1 MRPKHSLPLSL
12 PRRGFLAAVTAAV
25 VAVATFSVPAPARAQ
40 TPPIDLGSGIVID
53 TLNLEGINYD
63 AATGLL
69 TATSGTVTGTIAGLP
84 FTTDIENF
92 QVELMPGTDEEEGC
106 SVLDLQLAP
115 INLALLG
122 LHVDTS
128 PICLSITAFQG
139 QGLLGDL
146 LCGLA
151 GGDLDL
157 LGGLPNVLTQVL
169 NGTLSQGG
177 PSQQVD
183 PADDVCSGEC
193 DVLPLNLGPIDLT
206 LLGLNVHLDDCD
218 NGPVQVCVSA
228 TASEGLLGGL
238 LCGLAG
244 GGGGLLSSLG
254 MIEDLVGTV
263 TDALGGQTL
272 TDRQT
277 KQLSN
282 RLTGQLTDRL
292 QDGVLGAADL
302 DKVTQTITQ
311 ALR

>member
-1 MRPKHSLPLSL
+1 MSLCTVPS
-12 PRRGFLAAVTAAV
+12 RRHFLAAATAV
-25 VAVATFSVPAPARAQ
+25 VVALGTLTFPAPARAQ

-53 TLNLEGINYD
+53 TLNLTGINYD

-69 TATSGTVTGTIAGLP
+69 TAERGNVTGTIGGLP
-84 FTTDIENF
+84 FQTDIENF
-92 QVELMPGTDEEEGC
+92 QVQLMPDGDPSGGC
-106 SVLDLQLAP
+106 SVLDLQLGP

-169 NGTLSQGG
+169 NGALSQGG
-177 PSQQVD
+177 ASQQVD
-183 PADDVCSGEC
+183 PAEDVCSGEC
-193 DVLPLNLGPIDLT
+193 DVLPLHLGPIDLT
-206 LLGLNVHLDDCD
+206 LLGLNVHLDDCSD
-218 NGPVQVCVSA
+218 GPVQVCVSA

-244 GGGGLLSSLG
+244 NGGLLTSLG

-263 TDALGGQTL
+263 TDALGGVTP
-272 TDRQT
+272 TA
-277 KQLSN
+277 KQSTQLAN

-292 QDGVLGAADL
+292 QDGVLSAADL
-302 DKVTQTITQ
+302 DKVTKTITQ